1 MKKFLVALPVVR
13 FVANGHDR
21 HNYDSTVFKKNV
33 VTSKVLSWGE
43 IVNNACRL
51 SVLMTKGEK
60 RTGKILNDD
69 GLYLKQR
76 RISSDVCSSSLKQ
89 LLTDE
94 KLKFKKTDGRLG
106 RDKREE
112 VFSTFLTYRRKSRH
126 FNKLKRLETKQEYP
140 DYPAKP
146 V

>member
-1 MKKFLVALPVVR
+1 MKKFLVAIPAVR

-21 HNYDSTVFKKNV
+21 HNYDSTVFKKTV
-33 VTSKVLSWGE
+33 VTSKVLSWGK

-76 RISSDVCSSSLKQ
+76 RISSDVCSSSLKK

-106 RDKREE
+106 EIKGKR
-112 VFSTFLTYRRKSRH
+112 FF
-126 FNKLKRLETKQEYP
+126 KLFDLPEKVS
-140 DYPAKP
+140 AF
-146 V
+146 

>member
-1 MKKFLVALPVVR
+1 M
-13 FVANGHDR
+13 
-21 HNYDSTVFKKNV
+21 
-33 VTSKVLSWGE
+33 
-43 IVNNACRL
+43 NNAWRL

-76 RISSDVCSSSLKQ
+76 RISSDVCSSSLKK

-112 VFSTFLTYRRKSRH
+112 VFSSFLTYRRKSRH
-126 FNKLKRLETKQEYP
+126 FNKLTRLETKQEYP